1 MVKPFTKIAIF
12 IFSLVAFLHLLRLLL
27 GWKVVIEG
35 AEISMWASVVG
46 GIVTGGLALM
56 LWRESRKG

>member
-1 MVKPFTKIAIF
+1 MVKPFTTIAIF
-12 IFSLVAFLHLLRLLL
+12 IFILVAFLHLLRFLL

-46 GIVTGGLALM
+46 GIVAGGLALM
-56 LWRESRKG
+56 LWRESKKE

>member
-1 MVKPFTKIAIF
+1 MVKPFTTIAIF
-12 IFSLVAFLHLLRLLL
+12 IFGLVAFLHLLRLLL

-46 GIVTGGLALM
+46 GVVAGGLALM

>member
-1 MVKPFTKIAIF
+1 MVKLFTTIAIF
-12 IFSLVAFLHLLRLLL
+12 IFGLVAFLHLLRLLL

-46 GIVTGGLALM
+46 GIVAGGLALM